1 MRYRNLLI
9 AMAVTMFL
17 GSCTVS
23 TKMIQSSPVV
33 ARNVELDPI
42 KADIE
47 VNQDQKL
54 TGQGTTRYIFGFEV
68 DNILEE
74 KMVEGVVYSQNF
86 PIPIP
91 ILLDRGKAKARAIAA
106 YHALEACLDSDV
118 LVHPK
123 YEVVVNKSPLGI
135 IYRKYTVI
143 VSGYGAKYKNFRTEK
158 EIKIIGSDNKE
169 YIVVDD
175 KD

>member
-1 MRYRNLLI
+1 
-9 AMAVTMFL
+9 MAVTMFL

-106 YHALEACLDSDV
+106 YHALETCPDCDV